1 MKEELEGALTMLL
14 VMFVKYHLFVHLQ
27 GPRGLLGPRGS
38 PGPGGQR
45 VSAPPIFLKG
55 CVRSQ

>member
-1 MKEELEGALTMLL
+1 MHIFRQITMNDY
-14 VMFVKYHLFVHLQ
+14 MFRYYFSEFSLICVSLGIQ

-45 VSAPPIFLKG
+45 VSTPPI
-55 CVRSQ
+55 

>member
-1 MKEELEGALTMLL
+1 MLL
-14 VMFVKYHLFVHLQ
+14 VLFVNRHLFVHLQ

-45 VSAPPIFLKG
+45 VSAPPILLKG
-55 CVRSQ
+55 CVPFQ